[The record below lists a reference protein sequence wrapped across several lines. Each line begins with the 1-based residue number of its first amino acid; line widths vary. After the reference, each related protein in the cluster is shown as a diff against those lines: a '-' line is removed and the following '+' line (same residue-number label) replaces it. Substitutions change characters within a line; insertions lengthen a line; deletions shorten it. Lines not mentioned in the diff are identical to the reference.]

1 MHMFVEKVLG
11 KYGSRKLLAT
21 LVCTAIVVGAD
32 AIGAPLDAATL
43 EAVTNMCLG
52 LVGAQGMVDTAA
64 AYKTG
69 KAVAKAGKVGKALLE
84 DAGDGD

>member
-1 MHMFVEKVLG
+1 METFIERILG

-21 LVCTAIVVGAD
+21 LVCTAVVVIAD
-32 AIGAPLDAATL
+32 ALGAPLDPGTL

-64 AYKTG
+64 AYRTGRAVARAG
-69 KAVAKAGKVGKALLE
+69 KAGKALLE
-84 DAGDGD
+84 DVGDGD